1 MLNEI
6 KKCKYT
12 LVIMM
17 ITLKI
22 KIINDEKKFEG
33 KIKKIKKYKFIHKHV
48 LIVKICKI
56 MKYIFVIINF
66 LV

>member
-6 KKCKYT
+6 KKYKYT
-12 LVIMM
+12 LMIMM
-17 ITLKI
+17 YIENQDV
-22 KIINDEKKFEG
+22 INDEKKFEG
-33 KIKKIKKYKFIHKHV
+33 KIKKIKKYKSIHKHV

-56 MKYIFVIINF
+56 MKYILVIINF